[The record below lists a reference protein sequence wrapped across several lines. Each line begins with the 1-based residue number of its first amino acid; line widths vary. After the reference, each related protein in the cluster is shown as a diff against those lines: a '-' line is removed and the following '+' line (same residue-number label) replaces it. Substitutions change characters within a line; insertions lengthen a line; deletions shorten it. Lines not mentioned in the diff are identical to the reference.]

1 MGHRMGSQTVKITK
15 RSIDDLI
22 LDGAPGDLLRD
33 RDLTGFG
40 ARKNADGSVSYFV
53 EYRAGRGRAFPV
65 QRPVLGR
72 HRTITPDEARGAA
85 KEALAKV
92 ALGKGDLA
100 AARAAARKEKTVA
113 EFLHHVVE
121 THWKAKKKTST
132 AKNFEGM
139 IERTLI
145 PEFGLNK
152 LSALKRADVRMWHA
166 SQTHRPRQANLDV
179 AILRKALAIALSDG
193 LIAENPATGIV
204 FHPERKRDRIPTDK
218 ELKAILEAI
227 ETASLRP
234 QAALLFKLLIFTGAR
249 AGEWRTAEWSWLSED
264 GTTLK
269 LPDAAAKTGARP
281 LALSSMAQAL
291 LSTAP
296 RVGRFVVPGEKPD
309 EPLPPWTVNDQW
321 EIVRRASGAVDVR
334 VHDLRHAFGT
344 RGGALGASALIIR
357 EALGHKTLAMTNRYV
372 SRQTDPVREL
382 AERIGAQIEAVRTGK
397 PNQVVKLKKG
407 ATGG

>member
-1 MGHRMGSQTVKITK
+1 MGSQTVRLTK

-22 LDGAPGDLLRD
+22 LDGATGDLLRD

-72 HRTITPDEARGAA
+72 HGAITPDEARAAA

-100 AARAAARKEKTVA
+100 AERAAARKEKTVA
-113 EFLHHVVE
+113 EFLRHVVE
-121 THWKAKKKTST
+121 THWKAKKRAST

-145 PEFGLNK
+145 PEFGSTK

-179 AILRKALAIALSDG
+179 AILRKAMAIALSDG
-193 LIAENPATGIV
+193 LIAENPATGIAP
-204 FHPERKRDRIPTDK
+204 HPERKRDRIPTDK
-218 ELKAILEAI
+218 ETRAILDAI
-227 ETASLRP
+227 ETGPLRP

-264 GTTLK
+264 GATLN

-296 RVGRFVVPGEKPD
+296 RSSRFIIPNEND
-309 EPLPPWTVNDQW
+309 LQPLPPWTVNDQG
-321 EIVRRASGAVDVR
+321 ELVRRASGAVDIR

-344 RGGALGASALIIR
+344 RGGALGASAIILR
-357 EALGHKTLAMTNRYV
+357 DALGHKTLAMTSRYV
-372 SRQTDPVREL
+372 SHQTDPVRQL
-382 AERIGAQIEAVRTGK
+382 AERIGAQIEAVKTGRPGK
-397 PNQVVKLKKG
+397 VVKLKKG
-407 ATGG
+407 SRA

>member
-1 MGHRMGSQTVKITK
+1 MGSRAIKITK
-15 RSIDDLI
+15 RAIDDLI
-22 LDGAPGDLLRD
+22 LNGAPGDLIRD

-72 HRTITPDEARGAA
+72 HGAITPDEARAAA
-85 KEALAKV
+85 KEVSARV
-92 ALGKGDLA
+92 ALGRGNLA
-100 AARAAARKEKTVA
+100 AERPAARKEKTVE
-113 EFLHHVVE
+113 EFLRHVVE
-121 THWKAKKKTST
+121 THWKAKKKAST

-145 PEFGLNK
+145 PEFGLKK

-179 AILRKALAIALSDG
+179 AILRKAMAIALSDG

-204 FHPERKRDRIPTDK
+204 FHAERKRDRIPTDK

-227 ETASLRP
+227 ETVPLRP

-264 GTTLK
+264 GATLN
-269 LPDAAAKTGARP
+269 LPDAAAKTGAQP

-291 LSTAP
+291 MSTAP
-296 RVGRFVVPGEKPD
+296 RVGRFIVPSEKPE

-357 EALGHKTLAMTNRYV
+357 DALGHKTLAMTNRYV
-372 SRQTDPVREL
+372 SRQTDPVRGL

-397 PNQVVKLKKG
+397 AAQLVKLKKG
-407 ATGG
+407 RGNV